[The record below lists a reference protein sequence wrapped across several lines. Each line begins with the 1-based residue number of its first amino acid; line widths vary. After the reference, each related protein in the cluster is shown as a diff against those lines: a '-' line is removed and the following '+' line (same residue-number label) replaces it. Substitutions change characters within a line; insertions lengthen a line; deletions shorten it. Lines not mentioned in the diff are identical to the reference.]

1 MDYHLFKKATKS
13 KSKIVHRW
21 YYYFIDPVSGKKIQ
35 KVCKNCKTQAESLA
49 YVSSLPPLF
58 CTEKITIGKIAQWM
72 YIPGGTHMERLEK
85 LGRHSDIKTLK
96 GKRYLLNLFVEQ
108 FGDLELADLTIPLVM
123 NFLMEDSHSGSW
135 KNNFLTVVA
144 EVYAEAPFHNLPYI
158 PAPSFPK
165 FRRNTTKKDIL
176 TTSELNKLFDENVW
190 RTLHKHLY
198 AKLPQYDEGYKA
210 VYLLFLT
217 SITCG
222 LRLGE
227 AIGVRVKQFLFE
239 QNMFVVDGFY
249 RYTERERTDFN
260 KCGSQADRKLR
271 VVPLSDTLKAL
282 IQEYITEQNLTADDF
297 VFTRYGKP
305 IRKHLAEKWFQ
316 RALAVSGIEIGTRK
330 LTPHSLRYT
339 YITRMRRDVA
349 GETVQKLVGHT
360 SIAMTDYYTR
370 SAIPELSKA
379 VEPARNAVN
388 MLFE

>member
-1 MDYHLFKKATKS
+1 
-13 KSKIVHRW
+13 
-21 YYYFIDPVSGKKIQ
+21 
-35 KVCKNCKTQAESLA
+35 
-49 YVSSLPPLF
+49 
-58 CTEKITIGKIAQWM
+58 M
-72 YIPGGTHMERLEK
+72 YIPGDAHMERLEK

-96 GKRYLLNLFVEQ
+96 EKRRLLNLFVEQ
-108 FGDLELADLTIPLVM
+108 FGDLELADLTVPLVM
-123 NFLMEDSHSGSW
+123 NFLIKDGHSGSW
-135 KNNFLTVVA
+135 KNNFLTVVC
-144 EVYAEAPFHNLPYI
+144 EVYAEAPFHNLPYV
-158 PAPSFPK
+158 PTPSFPK

-190 RTLHKHLY
+190 RTLHKHMY
-198 AKLPQYDEGYKA
+198 AKLAQYDEGYKA

-282 IQEYITEQNLTADDF
+282 IQEYIKEQNLTADDF

-370 SAIPELSKA
+370 SAIPELCKA
-379 VEPARNAVN
+379 IEPARNAVN
-388 MLFE
+388 TLFE

>member
-1 MDYHLFKKATKS
+1 MMVKVRLMFKR
-13 KSKIVHRW
+13 VL
-21 YYYFIDPVSGKKIQ
+21 KKH
-35 KVCKNCKTQAESLA
+35 
-49 YVSSLPPLF
+49 P
-58 CTEKITIGKIAQWM
+58 
-72 YIPGGTHMERLEK
+72 
-85 LGRHSDIKTLK
+85 
-96 GKRYLLNLFVEQ
+96 LNLIDKVYTMVYIEQ

-123 NFLMEDSHSGSW
+123 NFLIKDGHSGSW
-135 KNNFLTVVA
+135 KNNFLTVVC

-190 RTLHKHLY
+190 RTLHKHMY

-271 VVPLSDTLKAL
+271 VVPLSDTLATL
-282 IQEYITEQNLTADDF
+282 IQEYIKEQNLTADDF

-305 IRKHLAEKWFQ
+305 IRKHLLEKWFC
-316 RALAVSGIEIGTRK
+316 RALHISGIEIGICFQSKTLHHEK
-330 LTPHSLRYT
+330 
-339 YITRMRRDVA
+339 A
-349 GETVQKLVGHT
+349 
-360 SIAMTDYYTR
+360 A
-370 SAIPELSKA
+370 SA
-379 VEPARNAVN
+379 
-388 MLFE
+388 